1 MAEPSNRMEPSKQGG
16 AQMQAKVS
24 NGSASNASA
33 SPGSAS
39 DAGASPTIGARA
51 SGILLHPTSL
61 PGPGTGDLGEH
72 AFRFVDWL
80 ASAGQSLWQMLPLV
94 AVNEGGSPYNALSA
108 FAGNPLLV
116 SPGELAIHGLL
127 AEEDAAAPGKL
138 DRGGIDFSAVMQWK
152 DDVVRA
158 AQTVLHEDPELQADF
173 LAYRAEEAAWLD
185 DYVLFRALREAHGG
199 RCWAEWPVPLRDREP
214 NALEAARHQYVAE
227 IERHAYAQYLFDLQW
242 SAVRRYAHQHGIR
255 IVGDVPIFVSHD
267 SADVWAHPELFFLT
281 EEGQPTVVSGVPP
294 DYFSKTGQRWGNP
307 LYRWDVLKATGYRWW
322 IDRFRRTF
330 DLVDVVRIDHFR
342 GFESYWEVPASEKT
356 AMNGQWMPGP
366 GRDLF
371 DAVRAELGELP
382 VIAEDLGII
391 TDEVEKLRDDLAL
404 PGMRVLQFAFGG
416 DDPDNPHLP
425 RNYVHNAVAY
435 TGTHDNDTSLGW
447 YADADRDVRTQAQAL
462 TGGDGDMHWRMVE
475 TVLRSDAGW
484 AIIPLQDVLGLGG
497 QARMNTPGVAEGNW
511 TWRLEEGE
519 LTPELA
525 QRLAKLVL
533 ETGRAPARGAA
544 AAEADAEETEGE

>member
-1 MAEPSNRMEPSKQGG
+1 MAESSPKQAGSTSKQDGP
-16 AQMQAKVS
+16 ARE
-24 NGSASNASA
+24 
-33 SPGSAS
+33 
-39 DAGASPTIGARA
+39 GASPTIGARA
-51 SGILLHPTSL
+51 SGILFHPTSL

-80 ASAGQSLWQMLPLV
+80 AYGEQSLWQLLPLV

-108 FAGNPLLV
+108 FAGNPLLI
-116 SPGELAIHGLL
+116 SPAELVIHGLL
-127 AEEDAAAPGKL
+127 EADDAAPPKKL
-138 DRGGIDFSAVMQWK
+138 HRGGIDFPAVMRWK

-158 AQTVLHEDPELQADF
+158 AQTVLHEDEELRADF

-185 DYVLFRALREAHGG
+185 DYVLFRALREAHDG
-199 RCWAEWPVPLRDREP
+199 RCWAEWPVPLRDRDP
-214 NALEAARHQYVAE
+214 NALEEARHQYVAE

-242 SAVRRYAHQHGIR
+242 AAVRRYAHEHGIR

-267 SADVWAHPELFFLT
+267 SADVWAHPELFELT
-281 EEGQPTVVSGVPP
+281 PEGQPLVVSGVPP
-294 DYFSKTGQRWGNP
+294 DYFSETGQRWGNP
-307 LYRWDVLKATGYRWW
+307 LYRWDVLKETGYRWW

-342 GFESYWEVPASEKT
+342 GFESYWEVPATEET
-356 AMNGQWMPGP
+356 AMNGRWMPGP

-416 DDPDNPHLP
+416 DDPANPHLP

-447 YADADRDVRTQAQAL
+447 YADAGRDAKKQAQAL
-462 TGGDGDMHWRMVE
+462 MGGDGDMHWRMVE
-475 TVLRSDAGW
+475 AVLRSDAGW
-484 AIIPLQDVLGLGG
+484 AVIPLQDVLGLGG
-497 QARMNTPGVAEGNW
+497 KARMNTPGVAEGNW
-511 TWRLEEGE
+511 TWRLKEGE
-519 LTPELA
+519 PAFELA
-525 QRLAKLVL
+525 QRLAELVRA
-533 ETGRAPARGAA
+533 TGRAPERGARDEVEEMDA
-544 AAEADAEETEGE
+544 LRDELRDEEAE

>member
-1 MAEPSNRMEPSKQGG
+1 VAEPPEQS
-16 AQMQAKVS
+16 
-24 NGSASNASA
+24 
-33 SPGSAS
+33 
-39 DAGASPTIGARA
+39 ASPTIGARA

-61 PGPGTGDLGEH
+61 PGPGTGDLGEQ

-80 ASAGQSLWQMLPLV
+80 ESAGQSLWQVLPLV

-108 FAGNPLLV
+108 FAGNPLLI
-116 SPGELAIHGLL
+116 SPAELVIHGLL
-127 AEEDAAAPGKL
+127 EAEDAAAPKL
-138 DRGGIDFSAVMQWK
+138 DDDDIDFPAVLRWK
-152 DDVVRA
+152 ESVVRA
-158 AQTVLHEDPELQADF
+158 AQQVLREDEELRADF

-185 DYVLFRALREAHGG
+185 DYVLFRALRDAHGG
-199 RCWAEWPVPLRDREP
+199 RCWAEWPEPLRDRHP
-214 NALEAARHQYVAE
+214 NALEEARHRYGEE

-242 SAVRRYAHQHGIR
+242 SAVRRYAHEHGVR
-255 IVGDVPIFVSHD
+255 VVGDVPIFVSHD

-281 EEGQPTVVSGVPP
+281 PEGQPTVVSGVPP
-294 DYFSKTGQRWGNP
+294 DYFSETGQRWGNP
-307 LYRWDVLKATGYRWW
+307 LYRWDVLKETGYRWW

-342 GFESYWEVPASEKT
+342 GFESCWEVPAAEDT
-356 AMNGQWMPGP
+356 ALHGRWMPGP

-404 PGMRVLQFAFGG
+404 PGMRVLQFGFGG
-416 DDPDNPHLP
+416 DDPKNPHLP

-447 YADADRDVRTQAQAL
+447 YADAEREAKQQAQAMMG
-462 TGGDGDMHWRMVE
+462 GGDRDMHWRMVE
-475 TVLRSDAGW
+475 AVLRSDAGW
-484 AIIPLQDVLGLGG
+484 AIIPVQDVLGLGG

-511 TWRLEEGE
+511 AWRLEEGE
-519 LTPELA
+519 LTPQLA
-525 QRLAKLVL
+525 QRLAKLVR
-533 ETGRAPARGAA
+533 ETGRMAAR
-544 AAEADAEETEGE
+544 AEAKAEEPAEEAE